1 MSEAK
6 SFFIKLTKHGTGLIG
21 LIIVLTIIAIS
32 IIVALTGSAL
42 LPYDPIEQN
51 VGEPMESPSLKH
63 FFGTD
68 KLGRDLFS
76 RVIYAT
82 PNDFFVS
89 FSVIVTALIIG
100 LVIGTYS
107 ALKGGIVDEILMRII
122 EVFMAIPALVLAM
135 AVAVALGAGVINMMY
150 ALMFVWWPWYTRMAR
165 GETLRIVNSKYIE
178 AAVGSGV
185 NNFKIML
192 RHLIPNIFPTMLVF
206 ATIDFGQVILIY
218 SGLSYLGL
226 SVSPPWPDW
235 GEMVNSYQ
243 NYLVYA
249 PWLPLFPGMIIATVV
264 IGFGLLGD
272 GIRDALELK

>member
-6 SFFIKLTKHGTGLIG
+6 SFFIRLTKHGTGLIG
-21 LIIVLTIIAIS
+21 LIIVLTVIAIS
-32 IIVALTGSAL
+32 IIVALTGSFF

-51 VGEPMESPSLKH
+51 VGESMEPPSLKH

-100 LVIGTYS
+100 LLIGTYS

-122 EVFMAIPALVLAM
+122 EVFMAIPALILAM
-135 AVAVALGAGVINMMY
+135 AVAVALGTGVINMMY
-150 ALMFVWWPWYTRMAR
+150 ALMLVWWPWYTRMAR

-185 NNFKIML
+185 SNFKIML

-218 SGLSYLGL
+218 AGLSYLGL

-243 NYLVYA
+243 NYLIYA
-249 PWLPLFPGMIIATVV
+249 PWLPLFPGMVIATVV